1 MRQDRQKYAHFCM
14 LARTLEQVG
23 DRWTLLVMRDLAH
36 GPMRFTDLIER
47 LGGITPKT
55 LTQRLRRLEA
65 DGLVEA
71 QREPGRREVW
81 YRLTESGL
89 DLEPALDEL
98 MDWGLRHLMGPPDP
112 GEASHPEH
120 LLWALRVTL
129 EREHKR
135 VAGAKW
141 AFHVVDDGSYFLS
154 YDGEAWNLE
163 RSDRDADV
171 TITATK
177 GALTRW
183 LTTPPPLRRLDER
196 ELRIDG
202 RSHPRRAFLKAI
214 EIFPL
219 GRQATSGRR
228 PAGSLMRGSS
238 RADDQGSR
246 SLPR

>member
-1 MRQDRQKYAHFCM
+1 MFSLIGRIVGGRYEITGPLGEGGMARVFRARRLADGRLVAVKVLREQYAHDKE
-14 LARTLEQVG
+14 LVAR
-23 DRWTLLVMRDLAH
+23 
-36 GPMRFTDLIER
+36 F
-47 LGGITPKT
+47 
-55 LTQRLRRLEA
+55 
-65 DGLVEA
+65 
-71 QREPGRREVW
+71 
-81 YRLTESGL
+81 
-89 DLEPALDEL
+89 
-98 MDWGLRHLMGPPDP
+98 
-112 GEASHPEH
+112 
-120 LLWALRVTL
+120 
-129 EREHKR
+129 EREAI
-135 VAGAKW
+135 AGA
-141 AFHVVDDGSYFLS
+141 HVAHPNVAAATDFGQLDDGSYFLS